1 MQSPFEEGTSKEA
14 RAIMES
20 QETPQAVAPAPK
32 AGRKSVKVGVV
43 TSNKMTKTIVVSVE
57 RRVPHPL
64 YRRIMTKTSKF
75 LAHDEKNACSIGDT
89 VSIVETRPLSKRKRW
104 RLLEVIRKAS

>member
-1 MQSPFEEGTSKEA
+1 MDS
-14 RAIMES
+14 
-20 QETPQAVAPAPK
+20 ETPPVSA
-32 AGRKSVKVGVV
+32 AGSQVGRRNTKVGVV
-43 TSNKMTKTIVVSVE
+43 TSNKMQKTIVVSVE

-64 YRRIMTKTSKF
+64 YRRIITRTSKF
-75 LAHDEKNACSIGDT
+75 LAHDENNTCSIGDT

>member
-1 MQSPFEEGTSKEA
+1 MDS
-14 RAIMES
+14 
-20 QETPQAVAPAPK
+20 ETPQVSA
-32 AGRKSVKVGVV
+32 AGPPVGRRNTKVGVV
-43 TSNKMTKTIVVSVE
+43 TSNKMQKTIVVSVE

-64 YRRIMTKTSKF
+64 YRRIITKTSKF
-75 LAHDEKNACSIGDT
+75 LAHDENNTCSVGDT

>member
-1 MQSPFEEGTSKEA
+1 
-14 RAIMES
+14 MES
-20 QETPQAVAPAPK
+20 QEAPQAIAATAK
-32 AGRKSVKVGVV
+32 TGRRNVKVGVV

-57 RRVPHPL
+57 RRVQHHL

-75 LAHDEKNACSIGDT
+75 LAHDEKNTCSIGDT

>member
-1 MQSPFEEGTSKEA
+1 
-14 RAIMES
+14 MES
-20 QETPQAVAPAPK
+20 QETPEALQPVVAAPK
-32 AGRKSVKVGVV
+32 TGRRSVKVGVV

-64 YRRIMTKTSKF
+64 YRRIMARTSKF
-75 LAHDEKNACSIGDT
+75 LAHDEKNSCSIGDT

-104 RLLEVIRKAS
+104 RLLKIIRKAS

>member
-1 MQSPFEEGTSKEA
+1 MENQNKQEPVDSPKT
-14 RAIMES
+14 I
-20 QETPQAVAPAPK
+20 
-32 AGRKSVKVGVV
+32 RKNIKVGVV
-43 TSNKMTKTIVVSVE
+43 TSNKMNKTVVVSVE

-75 LAHDEKNACSIGDT
+75 LAHDEKNACSVGDT

-104 RLLEVIRKAS
+104 RLLSVIRKAS

>member
-1 MQSPFEEGTSKEA
+1 MIS
-14 RAIMES
+14 
-20 QETPQAVAPAPK
+20 ETPQVGVPA
-32 AGRKSVKVGVV
+32 AQVGGRSIKVGVV
-43 TSNKMTKTIVVSVE
+43 TSNKMHKTIVVSVE

-64 YRRIMTKTSKF
+64 YRRIITRTSKF
-75 LAHDEKNACSIGDT
+75 LAHDENNTCNIGDT

>member
-1 MQSPFEEGTSKEA
+1 
-14 RAIMES
+14 MES
-20 QETPQAVAPAPK
+20 ETPQVSAAKPQ
-32 AGRKSVKVGVV
+32 AGRRNTKVGLV
-43 TSNKMTKTIVVSVE
+43 TSNKMNKTIVVSVE

-64 YRRIMTKTSKF
+64 YRRIVTKTSKF
-75 LAHDEKNACSIGDT
+75 MAHDENNTCNIGDT

>member
-1 MQSPFEEGTSKEA
+1 
-14 RAIMES
+14 MES
-20 QETPQAVAPAPK
+20 QEASQAVAAT
-32 AGRKSVKVGVV
+32 ARTSRRNVKVGVV

-57 RRVPHPL
+57 RRVQHPL

-75 LAHDEKNACSIGDT
+75 LAHDEKNTCSIGDT